1 MPAGRVF
8 LVMLVCLLLWTFLF
22 GPTLKRAAEASPT
35 GARRTVALDVLTPFV
50 AVSDVLQITKLT
62 DAIERALGRN
72 PNVAPG
78 GEIVL
83 PPEPIPSSSTGG
95 GGHPKTV
102 GPIRVPTGRNKLR
115 VVVVGDSLASGLG
128 FYLERV
134 LNPALVR
141 VSPQGRISTGLARPD
156 YFDWPAAMTQIVD
169 NFRPDLVVIML
180 GENDD
185 QPLRN
190 TTGQEVTPI
199 GTNAWPPAY
208 QQRVTDFM
216 TLAASKGARVI
227 WVGLPNVRDP
237 GRQELIRR
245 QDAIFQR
252 SAHAVKNAVYLDTYK
267 RFSTPTGG
275 YTAYLTQ
282 GGTVIEVRE
291 ADGVHFNSTGYT
303 LLARDV
309 ALLAERKFKLTP
321 KAVTG

>member
-8 LVMLVCLLLWTFLF
+8 VVMLVCLLLWAFLF
-22 GPTLKRAAEASPT
+22 GPTMKRAAEASPA
-35 GARRTVALDVLTPFV
+35 GARRTVALAVLAPFV
-50 AVSDVLQITKLT
+50 AVSDVLQITRLT
-62 DAIERALGRN
+62 DAVERAFGRN
-72 PNVAPG
+72 PDVAPG

-83 PPEPIPSSSTGG
+83 PPEPIPSSSGG

-134 LNPALVR
+134 LNPGLVR

-156 YFDWPAAMTQIVD
+156 YFDWTAAMTQIVD

-190 TTGQEVTPI
+190 DAGQEVTPI

-208 QQRVTDFM
+208 RQRVTDFM
-216 TLAASKGARVI
+216 SLAASNGARVI
-227 WVGLPNVRDP
+227 WVGLPNMRDP
-237 GRQELIRR
+237 GRRELILR
-245 QDAIFQR
+245 QDRIFQQA
-252 SAHAVKNAVYLDTYK
+252 AHAVKNAIYLDTYR
-267 RFSTPTGG
+267 RFSTPSGG

-282 GGTVIEVRE
+282 NGTVLEIRE
-291 ADGVHFNSTGYT
+291 ADGVHFNSTGYA

-309 ALLAERKFKLTP
+309 ALLAERKFELTP

>member
-1 MPAGRVF
+1 MSRPAARSSCRRSRSPVD
-8 LVMLVCLLLWTFLF
+8 F
-22 GPTLKRAAEASPT
+22 G
-35 GARRTVALDVLTPFV
+35 
-50 AVSDVLQITKLT
+50 
-62 DAIERALGRN
+62 ER
-72 PNVAPG
+72 
-78 GEIVL
+78 
-83 PPEPIPSSSTGG
+83 GG
-95 GGHPKTV
+95 GAFTKAS
-102 GPIRVPTGRNKLR
+102 GPIRLPTGTDKLR

-128 FYLERV
+128 FFLERV

-190 TTGQEVTPI
+190 TAGQEVTPI
-199 GTNAWPPAY
+199 GTNAWPVAY

-216 TLAASKGARVI
+216 SLATSKGARVI

-237 GRQELIRR
+237 GAQGHHRAAEHALRR
-245 QDAIFQR
+245 SRA
-252 SAHAVKNAVYLDTYK
+252 AGENAVFIDTYK
-267 RFSTPTGG
+267 RFSTPSGG

-282 GGTVIEVRE
+282 NGTVTEIRE